1 MSKKTKD
8 TAEVWD
14 DAIKQLK
21 AVCKKRLDKEAS
33 CVDCPMHS
41 FISHSSECPM
51 QSNLVFMGEDNRDP
65 EGYAYNQRVKEA
77 NLMTAGNRILLVNCR
92 SCANRESGIL
102 CRIHRIQIEPNITQ
116 CASWRPNAA
125 FTWSNTEDAKELV
138 LKTPLLLRKY

>member
-14 DAIKQLK
+14 AAIKQLK

-33 CVDCPMHS
+33 CIDCPMHS
-41 FISHSSECPM
+41 FISNYSECPM

-65 EGYAYNQRVKEA
+65 EGAIYKKRVEDA
-77 NLMTAGNRILLVNCR
+77 RLMLAGNRILLVNCI
-92 SCANRESGIL
+92 SCANREDGIL
-102 CRIHRIQIEPNITQ
+102 CRIHRIKIDPAVTQ

-125 FTWSNTEDAKELV
+125 FTWSNTEDAKKLV
-138 LKTPLLLRKY
+138 LDKPLLLRKG